1 MAASKGKVVLAYSGG
16 LDTSVICKWLDE
28 QGWDVICFVANIG
41 QREDFSTLEAKA
53 LGSGAKKLVLRDLR
67 DEFVRD
73 FVYPALQFNALYEGR
88 YLLGTSLA
96 RPLIAKGMVAVAEEE
111 GAEWVSHGA
120 TGKGNDQVRF
130 ELTAY
135 ALKPNVK
142 VVVPWREPDFY
153 QKIRGRTDAI
163 AYCKEHNIPIK
174 ATTSQPWSNDENLM
188 HLSFEAGILEDPA
201 LRPPHHMFELT
212 TSPQDAPETPT
223 ALSLEFEH
231 GIPVKLDG
239 KALGPADMLAALNDI
254 GGRNAIGR
262 VDMVES
268 RFVGM
273 KSRGVYETPGATILM
288 AAHRDLEGLTLDRGV
303 INLKDTLMPRFAQ
316 MVYQGYWYSPE
327 MRCLMALLKESQRS
341 VAGKVGL
348 ELYKGNITI
357 TGRTSPVSLYDPTI
371 ATMDESE
378 RGYDPRDA
386 TGFIR
391 LLALPLRADAVR
403 QRKMPVK

>member
-16 LDTSVICKWLDE
+16 LDTSVIAKWLDE
-28 QGWDVICFVANIG
+28 QGWEVVCFVADIG

-53 LGSGAKKLVLRDLR
+53 LGSGAKKLVILDLR

-73 FVYPALQFNALYEGR
+73 FVYPSIQFNAVYEGR
-88 YLLGTSLA
+88 YLMGTSLA
-96 RPLIAKGMVAVAEEE
+96 RPLIAKGMIQVAAQE

-135 ALKPNVK
+135 ALNPGIKIIT
-142 VVVPWREPDFY
+142 PWREPAFY
-153 QKIRGRTDAI
+153 QRIRGRSDAI
-163 AYCKEHNIPIK
+163 AYCREHNIPIK
-174 ATTSQPWSNDENLM
+174 ATAEQPWSNDENLM

-201 LRPPHHMFELT
+201 LCPPDNMFELT
-212 TSPQDAPETPT
+212 LSPKAAPDKPTP
-223 ALSLEFEH
+223 LSLEFES
-231 GIPVKLDG
+231 GVPARLDG
-239 KALGPADMLAALNDI
+239 EALGPAAMLTRLNEI
-254 GGRNAIGR
+254 GGKNAIGR
-262 VDMVES
+262 VDIVES
-268 RFVGM
+268 RHVGM

-303 INLKDTLMPRFAQ
+303 INLKDTLMPRFAKLA
-316 MVYQGYWYSPE
+316 YDGFWYSPE
-327 MRCLMALLKESQRS
+327 MEILLAALKASQRD
-341 VAGKVGL
+341 VAGRVGI

-357 TGRTSPVSLYDPTI
+357 TGRTSPLSLYDPKI

-378 RGYDPRDA
+378 GPYDPRDA

-391 LLALPLRADAVR
+391 LLALPLRAQAR
-403 QRKMPVK
+403 RAAARKR